1 MGRGLHG
8 EIVPIVRSAKEEGL
22 GELGLGALGQLAVA
36 LLLLAGPCCPV
47 PMM

>member
-22 GELGLGALGQLAVA
+22 GELGQLAVA
-36 LLLLAGPCCPV
+36 LLLLAGPSCPV